1 MTEAKPKK
9 LLDQVRDA
17 LRLKHYSTRTKN
29 SYVDWIRRYI
39 LFHHK
44 RHPAE
49 MGAAESE
56 AFLTHLA
63 VEEHVAASTQNQ
75 VLSVLLFLYHEV
87 LRQELGPIDALGAQK
102 PERLPTVLT
111 RDEVQRLIVQ
121 MSGTHHLIAR
131 LLYGI
136 GLRLME
142 CLCLRVK
149 DLDFDYRT
157 ITVRDGKGEQDHVII
172 SGIGMSPVRSF

>member
-63 VEEHVAASTQNQ
+63 VEEHVAAST
-75 VLSVLLFLYHEV
+75 
-87 LRQELGPIDALGAQK
+87 
-102 PERLPTVLT
+102 
-111 RDEVQRLIVQ
+111 
-121 MSGTHHLIAR
+121 
-131 LLYGI
+131 
-136 GLRLME
+136 
-142 CLCLRVK
+142 
-149 DLDFDYRT
+149 
-157 ITVRDGKGEQDHVII
+157 
-172 SGIGMSPVRSF
+172 